1 MRELGGGEPELASD
15 NEPRLDTLLSVLVI
29 VEEAVLKS
37 DLAGE
42 VVKETVRVGEGGEG
56 DCGT

>member
-1 MRELGGGEPELASD
+1 VREELELESD
-15 NEPRLDTLLSVLVI
+15 NDPRLDTLLIVLVI